1 MDAWAYAHEVRLEF
15 IRPGKPVE
23 NAFIESFNG
32 RLRDQC
38 LNAHVFA
45 STIEAQHVLNA
56 WRHDDNHVRPHSSLQ
71 GRTPAAVG
79 ALWVDSRV
87 PRASTAVRKDRTET
101 EIAGRFETIS
111 PY

>member
-1 MDAWAYAHEVRLEF
+1 VRLEF

-32 RLRDQC
+32 RLRDAC

-45 STIEAQHVLNA
+45 STIDAPRVLEA
-56 WRHDDNHVRPHSSLQ
+56 WRHDDNHIRPHSALKD
-71 GRTPAAVG
+71 RTPVETG
-79 ALWVDSRV
+79 TRWVDSRV
-87 PRASTAVRKDRTET
+87 PREATAMKNDGPKA
-101 EIAGRFETIS
+101 EIAGRFVTIS